1 MESLLENL
9 FLSFIDRKEL
19 MVGENACWIL
29 HVDVLVLAELDIS
42 LLDFIG
48 LAIRKAFKELKLPSV
63 VPVQDEQTGKVE
75 VQLAEDIYEDQE
87 NTDSEI
93 KLSS

>member
-1 MESLLENL
+1 M
-9 FLSFIDRKEL
+9 
-19 MVGENACWIL
+19 
-29 HVDVLVLAELDIS
+29 
-42 LLDFIG
+42 
-48 LAIRKAFKELKLPSV
+48 

-93 KLSS
+93 QLSSQMPFLLSVGFVELEQGK